1 MALANSPRR
10 SLIINAVGVVVA
22 FTLLGLAIYQNRVE
36 LAKVFAKR
44 VDYRYFAV
52 GLAIYLTSL
61 LVTFARWRML
71 VRAQGIMLSFR
82 DAARLGFIGNV
93 FNLVIP
99 GAVGGDVI
107 KAAYLGRMQ
116 PDKKP
121 QAWASMVLDRILGL
135 LGLFLLA
142 GAAGMVTWGSV
153 DNQVRLLIGMV
164 WAFLLAGFTGL
175 AVAFSPGLYRPL
187 NRLVAGRGK
196 LEAIV
201 VRIEAIGMAYR
212 RRIGTVVAMLF
223 AAVLNHSLFVLAFF
237 IASAALFDSM
247 PSLGQHYLMVPL
259 VLFSTAVP
267 LPFGALGLTE
277 QISGRLFQMV
287 NHVDGAV
294 AMMAFRVLMYSS
306 GAISACVYLA
316 NLRQVR
322 TLQHDAEIAAETGSI
337 PLDPIPPASPTF
349 TPPQVEP
356 S

>member
-1 MALANSPRR
+1 MPRPQTSRR
-10 SLIINAVGVVVA
+10 SLLINLGGVLLA
-22 FTLLGLAIYQNRVE
+22 FSLLGLAIYQNRVE

-61 LVTFARWRML
+61 VITFTRWMLL
-71 VRAQGIMLSFR
+71 VRAQGMPLAFR
-82 DAARLGFIGNV
+82 DALRLGFIGNV

-121 QAWASMVLDRILGL
+121 QAWASMVIDRILGL

-142 GAAGMVTWGSV
+142 GIAGLASWNAVNG
-153 DNQVRLLIGMV
+153 QVRLLISLV
-164 WAFLLAGFTGL
+164 WGALFVGFATL
-175 AVAFSPGLYRPL
+175 TVLFSPSLYRPL

-196 LEAIV
+196 LAAIV
-201 VRIEAIGMAYR
+201 GRLEAIGMAYR
-212 RRIGTVVAMLF
+212 RRVGTVVGMLLAAMLS
-223 AAVLNHSLFVLAFF
+223 HSLLVLAFF
-237 IASAALFDSM
+237 IASLALFDSM
-247 PSLGQHYLMVPL
+247 PTLAQHYLMVPL
-259 VLFSTAVP
+259 ALFTTAVP

-277 QISGRLFQMV
+277 QISGQLFEMV
-287 NHVDGAV
+287 HHADGAV
-294 AMMAFRVLMYSS
+294 AMMAFRVLMYAS

-322 TLQHDAEIAAETGSI
+322 TLQHDAEVEAAAATN
-337 PLDPIPPASPTF
+337 PLDQIADP
-349 TPPQVEP
+349 V
-356 S
+356 